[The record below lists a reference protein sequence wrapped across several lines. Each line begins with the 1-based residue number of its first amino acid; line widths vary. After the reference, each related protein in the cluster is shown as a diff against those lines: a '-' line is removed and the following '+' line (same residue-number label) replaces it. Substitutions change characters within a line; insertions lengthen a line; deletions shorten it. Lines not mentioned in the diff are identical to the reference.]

1 MKNYNM
7 KNLKYYII
15 LIATTVLFGV
25 ACGNKKNTEVAEKNI
40 DSIAEEIIV
49 LSSTQFNNAG
59 IVLAKPVS
67 QNINQKIKTNGKL
80 DVPPQNLI
88 SISAPYG
95 GFLKST
101 NLLEGMHVHKGEVI
115 AQMEHPDYIQLQ
127 QDYIEN
133 KSTLTYLKNELDRQL
148 ELAKEEVNS
157 RKTLQ
162 KAKTD
167 FEVMQA
173 RVNGLRAKL
182 ELINIDVGKLE
193 KGAIQKVVALTSPIN
208 GYVTKVNVNI
218 GAFVTANTVLFEIV
232 DTEHLHAEISVFE
245 KDIQHIKIGQK
256 VAFTLAN
263 ENQERFAKVHLIGR
277 EISEDRTVRVH
288 CHLNKEDKDLL
299 PGMYLTAYID
309 VKANAS
315 NTLPNNAFVDF
326 EGKSYVFLLS
336 KKLNDS
342 YAFTR
347 VEVEK
352 FGEEKGF
359 TAFTSTQDLS
369 NKNIVTEGAYK
380 LLSAMQG
387 GEEE

>member
-1 MKNYNM
+1 M
-7 KNLKYYII
+7 KNLKYKII
-15 LIATTVLFGV
+15 LIAATVLLGV
-25 ACGNKKNTEVAEKNI
+25 ACGNKNQPEVAEI
-40 DSIAEEIIV
+40 TTDSTSKEIIV

-59 IVLAKPVS
+59 IVLAKPIS
-67 QNINQKIKTNGKL
+67 QNINQKIKANGKL
-80 DVPPQNLI
+80 DVPPQNLV
-88 SISAPYG
+88 SVSAPYG

-101 NLLEGMHVHKGEVI
+101 TLLQGMHVHKGEVI

-127 QDYIEN
+127 QDYLEN
-133 KSTLTYLKNELDRQL
+133 KSTLTYLKNELDRQQ

-157 RKTLQ
+157 KKTLQ

-182 ELINIDVGKLE
+182 ELINIDVVKLE
-193 KGAIQKVVALTSPIN
+193 KGTMQKVVALTSPIN

-245 KDIQHIKIGQK
+245 KDIHHIKIGQK

-277 EISEDRTVRVH
+277 EISDDRTVRVH
-288 CHLNKEDKDLL
+288 CHLNQEDKDLL

-309 VKANAS
+309 VKASTN
-315 NTLPNNAFVDF
+315 NTLPSNAFVDF

-342 YAFTR
+342 YTFAR
-347 VEVEK
+347 IEVEK
-352 FGEEKGF
+352 LGEENGF
-359 TAFTSTQDLS
+359 TAFTSTQELN
-369 NKNIVTEGAYK
+369 NKDIVTEGAYK

>member
-1 MKNYNM
+1 M
-7 KNLKYYII
+7 KNLKYNII
-15 LIATTVLFGV
+15 LMAAAVLFGI
-25 ACGNKKNTEVAEKNI
+25 ACGNKNQPEVAETTT
-40 DSIAEEIIV
+40 DSTAEETV
-49 LSSTQFNNAG
+49 HLTSTQFNNSG
-59 IVLAKPVS
+59 IVLGKSVN
-67 QNINQKIKTNGKL
+67 QNINQKIKANGKL
-80 DVPPQNLI
+80 DVPPQNLV

-101 NLLEGMHVHKGEVI
+101 TLLQGMHVHKGEVI

-127 QDYIEN
+127 QDYLEN
-133 KSTLTYLKNELDRQL
+133 KSTLTYLKNELDRQQ

-182 ELINIDVGKLE
+182 ELIQIDVTRLE
-193 KGAIQKVVALTSPIN
+193 KGNIQKTVALTSPIN

-245 KDIQHIKIGQK
+245 KDIHHIKIGQK

-263 ENQERFAKVHLIGR
+263 ETQERFAKVHLIGR

-288 CHLNKEDKDLL
+288 CHLNQEDKDLL

-309 VKANAS
+309 VKASTS

-326 EGKSYVFLLS
+326 EGKSYVFLLDN
-336 KKLNDS
+336 KQNDTHT
-342 YAFTR
+342 FKR

-352 FGEEKGF
+352 TGEEKGF

-369 NKNIVTEGAYK
+369 NKEIVTEGAYK

>member
-1 MKNYNM
+1 M
-7 KNLKYYII
+7 KNLKYNLI

-25 ACGNKKNTEVAEKNI
+25 ACGNKNQPEVAETTT
-40 DSIAEEIIV
+40 DSTEKEIIV

-59 IVLAKPVS
+59 IVLAKPIS
-67 QNINQKIKTNGKL
+67 QNINQKIKANGKL
-80 DVPPQNLI
+80 DVPPQNLV

-101 NLLEGMHVHKGEVI
+101 TLLQGMHVHKGEVI

-127 QDYIEN
+127 QDYLEN
-133 KSTLTYLKNELDRQL
+133 KSTLTYLKNELDRQQ

-157 RKTLQ
+157 KKTLQ

-182 ELINIDVGKLE
+182 ELINIDVAKLE
-193 KGAIQKVVALTSPIN
+193 KGTMQKVVALTSPIN

-245 KDIQHIKIGQK
+245 KDIHHIKIGQK

-277 EISEDRTVRVH
+277 EIGEDRTVRVH
-288 CHLNKEDKDLL
+288 CHLNQEDKDLL

-309 VKANAS
+309 VKARTN
-315 NTLPNNAFVDF
+315 NTLPSNAFVDF

-342 YAFTR
+342 YTFIR
-347 VEVEK
+347 IEVEK
-352 FGEEKGF
+352 LGEENGF
-359 TAFTSTQDLS
+359 TAFTSTQELN
-369 NKNIVTEGAYK
+369 NKDIVTEGAYK

>member
-1 MKNYNM
+1 M
-7 KNLKYYII
+7 KNLKYNLI
-15 LIATTVLFGV
+15 LIAANVLFGM
-25 ACGNKKNTEVAEKNI
+25 ACGNKNQPEVTETSI
-40 DSIAEEIIV
+40 DSTAKETIV
-49 LSSTQFNNAG
+49 LASTQFNNAG

-67 QNINQKIKTNGKL
+67 QNINQKIKANGKL
-80 DVPPQNLI
+80 DVPPQNLV

-101 NLLEGMHVHKGEVI
+101 SLLQGMHVHKGEVI

-127 QDYIEN
+127 QDYLEN
-133 KSTLTYLKNELDRQL
+133 KSTLTYLKNELDRQQ

-157 RKTLQ
+157 KKTLQ

-182 ELINIDVGKLE
+182 ELINIDVAKLE
-193 KGAIQKVVALTSPIN
+193 KGAMQKVVALTSPIN

-218 GAFVTANTVLFEIV
+218 GAFVTANTILFEIV

-245 KDIQHIKIGQK
+245 KDIHHIKIGQK

-263 ENQERFAKVHLIGR
+263 ETQERFAKVHLIGR

-288 CHLNKEDKDLL
+288 CHLSKEDKDLL
-299 PGMYLTAYID
+299 PGMYLTAFID
-309 VKANAS
+309 VKTSTN
-315 NTLPNNAFVDF
+315 NTLPSNAFVDF

-342 YAFTR
+342 YTFTR
-347 VEVEK
+347 IEVEK
-352 FGEEKGF
+352 LGEENGF
-359 TAFTSTQDLS
+359 TAFTSTQDLN

>member
-1 MKNYNM
+1 M
-7 KNLKYYII
+7 KNLKYNII
-15 LIATTVLFGV
+15 LIAATVLLGV
-25 ACGNKKNTEVAEKNI
+25 ACGNKNQPEVAETTT
-40 DSIAEEIIV
+40 DSTAEESVHLI
-49 LSSTQFNNAG
+49 STQFNNAG
-59 IVLAKPVS
+59 IVLGKAVS
-67 QNINQKIKTNGKL
+67 QNINQKIKANGKL
-80 DVPPQNLI
+80 DVPPQNLV

-101 NLLEGMHVHKGEVI
+101 TLLQGMHVHKGEVI

-127 QDYIEN
+127 QDYLEN
-133 KSTLTYLKNELDRQL
+133 KSTLTYLKNELDRQQ

-157 RKTLQ
+157 KKTLQ

-182 ELINIDVGKLE
+182 ELINIDVAKLE
-193 KGAIQKVVALTSPIN
+193 KGTMQKVVALTSPIN

-245 KDIQHIKIGQK
+245 KDIHHIKIGQK

-263 ENQERFAKVHLIGR
+263 ETQERFAKVHLIGR
-277 EISEDRTVRVH
+277 EISDDRTVRVH
-288 CHLNKEDKDLL
+288 CHLNQEDKDLL

-309 VKANAS
+309 VKASTN
-315 NTLPNNAFVDF
+315 NTLPSNAFVDF

-342 YAFTR
+342 YTFTR
-347 VEVEK
+347 IEVEK
-352 FGEEKGF
+352 LGEENGY

-369 NKNIVTEGAYK
+369 NKEIVTEGAYK

>member
-1 MKNYNM
+1 M
-7 KNLKYYII
+7 KNLKYNII
-15 LIATTVLFGV
+15 LIAATVLLGV
-25 ACGNKKNTEVAEKNI
+25 ACGNKNQPEVAETTT
-40 DSIAEEIIV
+40 DSTAEESV
-49 LSSTQFNNAG
+49 HLTSTQFNNAG
-59 IVLAKPVS
+59 IVLGKAVS
-67 QNINQKIKTNGKL
+67 QNINQKIKANGKL
-80 DVPPQNLI
+80 DVPPQNLV

-101 NLLEGMHVHKGEVI
+101 TLLQGMHVHKGEVI

-127 QDYIEN
+127 QDYLEN
-133 KSTLTYLKNELDRQL
+133 KSTLTYLKNELDRQQ

-173 RVNGLRAKL
+173 RVNGLRTKL
-182 ELINIDVGKLE
+182 ELINIDVVKLE
-193 KGAIQKVVALTSPIN
+193 KGTMQKVVALTSPIN

-245 KDIQHIKIGQK
+245 KDIHHIKIDQK

-263 ENQERFAKVHLIGR
+263 ETQERFAKVHLIGR
-277 EISEDRTVRVH
+277 EINDDRTVRVH
-288 CHLNKEDKDLL
+288 CHLNQEDKDLL

-309 VKANAS
+309 VKASTN
-315 NTLPNNAFVDF
+315 NTLPSNAFVDF

-342 YAFTR
+342 YTFTR
-347 VEVEK
+347 IEVEK
-352 FGEEKGF
+352 LGEENGY

-369 NKNIVTEGAYK
+369 NKEIVTEGAYK

>member
-1 MKNYNM
+1 M
-7 KNLKYYII
+7 KNLIYNLI
-15 LIATTVLFGV
+15 LIAANVLFGM
-25 ACGNKKNTEVAEKNI
+25 ACGNKNQPEVTETSI
-40 DSIAEEIIV
+40 DSTAKETIV
-49 LSSTQFNNAG
+49 LASTQFNNAG

-67 QNINQKIKTNGKL
+67 QNINQKIKANGKL
-80 DVPPQNLI
+80 DVPPQNLV

-101 NLLEGMHVHKGEVI
+101 SLLQGMHVHKGEVI

-127 QDYIEN
+127 QDYLEN
-133 KSTLTYLKNELDRQL
+133 KSTLTYLKNELDRQQ

-157 RKTLQ
+157 KKTLQ

-182 ELINIDVGKLE
+182 ELINIDVAKLE
-193 KGAIQKVVALTSPIN
+193 KGAMQKVVALTSPIN

-218 GAFVTANTVLFEIV
+218 GAFVTANTILFEIV

-245 KDIQHIKIGQK
+245 KDIHHIKIGQK

-263 ENQERFAKVHLIGR
+263 ETQERFAKVHLIGR

-288 CHLNKEDKDLL
+288 CHLSKEDKDLL

-309 VKANAS
+309 VKTSTN
-315 NTLPNNAFVDF
+315 NTLPSNAFVDF

-336 KKLNDS
+336 KKPNDN
-342 YAFTR
+342 YTFTR
-347 VEVEK
+347 IEVEK
-352 FGEEKGF
+352 LGEENGF

>member
-1 MKNYNM
+1 M
-7 KNLKYYII
+7 KNLKYNII
-15 LIATTVLFGV
+15 LIAATVLLGV
-25 ACGNKKNTEVAEKNI
+25 ACGNKNQPEVAETTT
-40 DSIAEEIIV
+40 DSTAEESVHLI
-49 LSSTQFNNAG
+49 STQFNNAG
-59 IVLAKPVS
+59 IVLGKAVS
-67 QNINQKIKTNGKL
+67 QNINQKIKANGKL
-80 DVPPQNLI
+80 DVPPQNLV

-101 NLLEGMHVHKGEVI
+101 TLLQGMHVHKGEVI

-127 QDYIEN
+127 QDYLEN
-133 KSTLTYLKNELDRQL
+133 KSTLTYLKNELDRQQ

-182 ELINIDVGKLE
+182 ELINIDVVKLE
-193 KGAIQKVVALTSPIN
+193 KGTMQKVVALTSPIN

-245 KDIQHIKIGQK
+245 KDIHHIKIGQK

-277 EISEDRTVRVH
+277 EISDDRTVRVH
-288 CHLNKEDKDLL
+288 CHLNQEDKDLL

-309 VKANAS
+309 VKASTN
-315 NTLPNNAFVDF
+315 NTLPSNAFVDF

-342 YAFTR
+342 YTFTR
-347 VEVEK
+347 IEVEK
-352 FGEEKGF
+352 LGEENGY

-369 NKNIVTEGAYK
+369 NKEIVTEGAYK

>member
-1 MKNYNM
+1 M
-7 KNLKYYII
+7 KNLKYNLI
-15 LIATTVLFGV
+15 LIAANVLFGM
-25 ACGNKKNTEVAEKNI
+25 ACGNKNQPEVTETSI
-40 DSIAEEIIV
+40 DSTAKETIV
-49 LSSTQFNNAG
+49 LASTQFNNAG
-59 IVLAKPVS
+59 IVVAKPVS
-67 QNINQKIKTNGKL
+67 QNINQKIKANGKL
-80 DVPPQNLI
+80 DVPPQNLV

-101 NLLEGMHVHKGEVI
+101 ALLQGMHVHKGEVI

-127 QDYIEN
+127 QDYLEN
-133 KSTLTYLKNELDRQL
+133 KSTLTYLKNELDRQQ

-157 RKTLQ
+157 KKTLQ

-182 ELINIDVGKLE
+182 ELINIDVAKLE
-193 KGAIQKVVALTSPIN
+193 KGAMQKVVALTSPIN

-218 GAFVTANTVLFEIV
+218 GAFVTANTILFEIV

-245 KDIQHIKIGQK
+245 KDIHHIKIGQK

-263 ENQERFAKVHLIGR
+263 ETQERFAKVHLIGR

-288 CHLNKEDKDLL
+288 CHLSKEDKDLL
-299 PGMYLTAYID
+299 PGLYLTAYID
-309 VKANAS
+309 VKTSTNK
-315 NTLPNNAFVDF
+315 TLPSNAFVDF

-336 KKLNDS
+336 KKLKDS
-342 YAFTR
+342 YTFTR
-347 VEVEK
+347 IEVEK
-352 FGEEKGF
+352 LGEENGF
-359 TAFTSTQDLS
+359 TAFTSTQDLK

>member
-1 MKNYNM
+1 M
-7 KNLKYYII
+7 KNLKYNII
-15 LIATTVLFGV
+15 LIAATVLLGV
-25 ACGNKKNTEVAEKNI
+25 ACGNKNQPEVAETTT
-40 DSIAEEIIV
+40 DSTAEESV
-49 LSSTQFNNAG
+49 HLTSTQFNNAG
-59 IVLAKPVS
+59 IALGKAVS
-67 QNINQKIKTNGKL
+67 QNINQKIKANGKL
-80 DVPPQNLI
+80 DVPPQNLV

-101 NLLEGMHVHKGEVI
+101 TLLQGMHVHKGEII

-127 QDYIEN
+127 QDYLEN
-133 KSTLTYLKNELDRQL
+133 KSTLTYLKNELDRQQ

-182 ELINIDVGKLE
+182 ELINIDVVKLE
-193 KGAIQKVVALTSPIN
+193 KGTMQKVVALTSPIN

-245 KDIQHIKIGQK
+245 KDIHHIKIGQK

-263 ENQERFAKVHLIGR
+263 ETQERFAKVHLIGR
-277 EISEDRTVRVH
+277 EISDDRTVRVH
-288 CHLNKEDKDLL
+288 CHLNQEDKDLL

-309 VKANAS
+309 VKASTN
-315 NTLPNNAFVDF
+315 NTLPSNAFVDF

-342 YAFTR
+342 YTFTR
-347 VEVEK
+347 IEVEK
-352 FGEEKGF
+352 LGEENGY

-369 NKNIVTEGAYK
+369 NKEIVTEGAYK

>member
-1 MKNYNM
+1 M
-7 KNLKYYII
+7 KNLKYNII
-15 LIATTVLFGV
+15 LIAATVLLGV
-25 ACGNKKNTEVAEKNI
+25 ACGNKNQPEVAETTT
-40 DSIAEEIIV
+40 DSTAEESV
-49 LSSTQFNNAG
+49 HLTSTQFNNAG
-59 IVLAKPVS
+59 IVLGKAVS
-67 QNINQKIKTNGKL
+67 QNINQKIKANGKL
-80 DVPPQNLI
+80 DVPPQNLV

-101 NLLEGMHVHKGEVI
+101 TLLQGMHVHKGEVI

-127 QDYIEN
+127 QDYLEN
-133 KSTLTYLKNELDRQL
+133 KSTLTYLKNELDRQQ

-182 ELINIDVGKLE
+182 ELINIDVVKLE
-193 KGAIQKVVALTSPIN
+193 KGTMQKVVALTSPIN

-245 KDIQHIKIGQK
+245 KDIHHIKIGQK

-263 ENQERFAKVHLIGR
+263 ETQERFAKVHLIGR
-277 EISEDRTVRVH
+277 EINDDRTVRVH
-288 CHLNKEDKDLL
+288 CHLNQEDKDLL

-309 VKANAS
+309 VKASTN
-315 NTLPNNAFVDF
+315 NTLPSNAFVDF

-342 YAFTR
+342 YTFTR
-347 VEVEK
+347 IEVEK
-352 FGEEKGF
+352 LGEENGY

-369 NKNIVTEGAYK
+369 NKEIVTEGAYK

>member
-1 MKNYNM
+1 M
-7 KNLKYYII
+7 KNLKYNLI
-15 LIATTVLFGV
+15 LIAANVLFGM
-25 ACGNKKNTEVAEKNI
+25 ACGNKNQPEVTEASI
-40 DSIAEEIIV
+40 DSTAKETIV
-49 LSSTQFNNAG
+49 LASTQFNNAG

-67 QNINQKIKTNGKL
+67 QNINQKIKANGKL
-80 DVPPQNLI
+80 DVPPQNLV

-101 NLLEGMHVHKGEVI
+101 SLLQGMHVHKGEVI

-127 QDYIEN
+127 QDYLEN
-133 KSTLTYLKNELDRQL
+133 KSTLTYLKNELDRQQ

-157 RKTLQ
+157 KKTLQ

-182 ELINIDVGKLE
+182 ELINIDVAKLE
-193 KGAIQKVVALTSPIN
+193 KGAMQKVVALTSPIN

-218 GAFVTANTVLFEIV
+218 GAFVTANTILFEIV

-245 KDIQHIKIGQK
+245 KDIHHIKIGQK

-263 ENQERFAKVHLIGR
+263 ETQERFAKVHLIGR

-288 CHLNKEDKDLL
+288 CHLSKEDKDLL

-309 VKANAS
+309 VKTSTN
-315 NTLPNNAFVDF
+315 NTLPSNAFVDF

-342 YAFTR
+342 YTFTR
-347 VEVEK
+347 IEVEK
-352 FGEEKGF
+352 LGEENGF